1 MGIKTLLKKGR
12 IPEGV
17 KEVADREGLDIEV
30 LKLGIL
36 QGKIVIPRNKK
47 RDNIKSIGIGYPLR
61 TKVNANIGTS
71 TDQIDKNLELKKAV
85 AAEKAGTDTLMDLST
100 GGDISEIRRE
110 IIRKTHVPL
119 GTVPIY
125 QAAIEAA
132 AEKGGMVNLTEDEIF
147 EVIEEQARD
156 GVDFMTLHC
165 GVTLDTLKRLK
176 IEGRVMDIVS
186 RGGTFLVT
194 WMLYNK
200 KDNPLYTRFD
210 RILDIAAEYEVTLSL
225 GDGFRPG
232 AIADSSD
239 RAQFF
244 ELSILGELTERAW
257 ERDVQVMIE
266 GPGHIPINEIE
277 MNVQMEKELCH
288 GAPFYVLG
296 PIVTDVAP
304 AYDHIV
310 SAIGGALAASS
321 GADFLCY
328 VTPSEHLGI
337 PGVKDVHEGV
347 MASRIAAHAG
357 DIAKGIK
364 GAAEWDREVSIARK
378 KRDWDRQFE
387 LIIDPDKAKEI
398 RKKVAP
404 HVEDVCSMCGEYC
417 AIKLLNDALKK
428 E

>member
-47 RDNIKSIGIGYPLR
+47 RKNIKSIGIGYPLR

-200 KDNPLYTRFD
+200 KDNPLYTHFD

-310 SAIGGALAASS
+310 SAIGGALAASF